1 MKVVSRKRQRK
12 QQLPQQQQQSGVMEV
27 LWLVTVVSLLL
38 FTLNL
43 WTVNYDLDG
52 E

>member
-1 MKVVSRKRQRK
+1 MPPVVRRKRQRK
-12 QQLPQQQQQSGVMEV
+12 QQLPQQQQSSVMEV
-27 LWLVTVVSLLL
+27 LSKVTVVSLLL